1 MHRQIYTS
9 AQPSGNN
16 YGEFN
21 MELGLQGKKVLVTG
35 ATRGIGF
42 AIAQTFAQQ
51 GCRVAFCAR
60 NAEKVDET
68 VTALEEYGILVYG
81 AAIDVTDKA
90 ALAAWMAE
98 AARLMGGI
106 DILVANPSSLG
117 MGISEQD
124 WQNGYE
130 LDLMGT
136 VHTMQI
142 AEPYLEK
149 SATETGGASMLV
161 ISSAAIA
168 EADTE
173 SAYGAYKAALIYHA
187 KGAARRLA
195 QKNIRVNVISP
206 GTIYS
211 EDGFWGNVK
220 QHMPQVYDG
229 YLKRNLLGRM
239 GTPVEIANVAAF
251 LSSPGASFVTGAN
264 LLVDGGLTSRVN
276 Y

>member
-1 MHRQIYTS
+1 MS
-9 AQPSGNN
+9 A
-16 YGEFN
+16 
-21 MELGLQGKKVLVTG
+21 
-35 ATRGIGF
+35 
-42 AIAQTFAQQ
+42 
-51 GCRVAFCAR
+51 
-60 NAEKVDET
+60 
-68 VTALEEYGILVYG
+68 
-81 AAIDVTDKA
+81 
-90 ALAAWMAE
+90 
-98 AARLMGGI
+98 
-106 DILVANPSSLG
+106 
-117 MGISEQD
+117 
-124 WQNGYE
+124 
-130 LDLMGT
+130 
-136 VHTMQI
+136 
-142 AEPYLEK
+142 
-149 SATETGGASMLV
+149 
-161 ISSAAIA
+161 SAAIA

-229 YLKRNLLGRM
+229 YLKRNPLGRM